1 VNQPHDRVRGDVPNE
16 SPTDSSL
23 PSSTRRELLKLV
35 GLAGLGGLTGFGT
48 GRARAETAPL
58 ESLRVQRTPLAVA
71 MWDYSWLTRRSG
83 REAEFADFDAVLDDF
98 VARGYNALR
107 IDAFPHLIANGAGE
121 HRQPSFDMRPQWGG
135 FPWGNSDYVN
145 INPRR
150 HLPEFM
156 RKCAARGLRIGLS
169 TWLTNDTSDRAT
181 AIASPAD
188 LADCWSATL
197 ECLGEHGL
205 LGMVEWVDLGNEFP
219 SVAFMPS
226 VVAHINSGLDSTNQ
240 IGRLHGYLRPYTPA
254 QGAAIS
260 TYMQQAITTLKT
272 RFPSLP
278 FCFSLLGDGT
288 TATFAHHDLSCFDL
302 LEPHIW
308 LGQNTRFG
316 LRSGLD
322 LFLLEGFGPVQTP
335 RINLR
340 VENQANNTYFR
351 QRDQLLDWLGKALD
365 SWVELGNRLGVPV
378 YTTEAWASTNYYD
391 LPALDPDSSAW
402 AWVFDAAVNAATMAK
417 QRGWS
422 GICSSNFCE
431 PMFPAFYDDISW
443 HREIAGVIR
452 A

>member
-1 VNQPHDRVRGDVPNE
+1 MNQTRERVRAAARGE
-16 SPTDSSL
+16 SPTDS
-23 PSSTRRELLKLV
+23 PFASSTRRELLKLV
-35 GLAGLGGLTGFGT
+35 GLAGLSGLTGFGT
-48 GRARAETAPL
+48 GRAQAETAPP

-107 IDAFPHLIANGAGE
+107 IDVFPHLIARDAAG
-121 HRQPSFDMRPQWGG
+121 HRQPTFDMRPQWGG
-135 FPWGNSDYVN
+135 FPWGNSDYVSV
-145 INPRR
+145 NPRR
-150 HLPEFM
+150 DLPEFM
-156 RKCAARGLRIGLS
+156 QKCAARGLRIGLS

-181 AIASPAD
+181 AIATPAD
-188 LADCWSATL
+188 LADCWSETL
-197 ECLGEHGL
+197 EFLGEHGL

-226 VVAHINSGLDSTNQ
+226 VVAHINSSLDSNNQ
-240 IGRLHGYLRPYTPA
+240 IGRLHGYMRPYTPA

-260 TYMQQAITTLKT
+260 TYMEQAIATLKK
-272 RFPSLP
+272 RFPGLP
-278 FCFSLLGDGT
+278 CCFSLLGDGT
-288 TATFAHHDLSCFDL
+288 TATFAHHDFSSFDL

-316 LRSGLD
+316 LRSGID
-322 LFLLEGFGPVQTP
+322 VFLIEGFGPVQTP

-340 VENQANNTYFR
+340 VENHANRTYFR
-351 QRDQLLDWLGKALD
+351 QRDQLLKWLGNALD

-391 LPALDPDSSAW
+391 LPALDPTGSAW
-402 AWVFDAAVNAATMAK
+402 DWVFDAAVNAAAMAK
-417 QRGWS
+417 ERGWS
-422 GICSSNFCE
+422 GICSANFCE

-443 HREIAGVIR
+443 HREVTSMILA
-452 A
+452 